1 MPQFNDRVTALQ
13 VPGTRQFANKVSQY
27 ENGINLTLGQSG
39 FDAPD
44 FIRQAMVDA
53 VEAGKLRYT
62 HNKGLIELRTAI
74 TDYTAQRFNSE
85 YDPETEVL
93 VTNGGSEAID
103 SIFRAILD
111 AGDEVIIPAPA
122 YAGYEPLIQLLGA
135 KTVFVDT
142 TATHFVPTAEQ
153 IEAALTPKT
162 KAILFNYPTNPT
174 GTTLSAD
181 VIQSLVQ
188 LLKDKEIFII
198 TDEIYSENIYEGEH
212 HSFIE
217 YPEVR
222 NQLFYINGLSKSHAI
237 TGARM
242 GYILAPEYAIDQV
255 TKVHLYNSICVAT
268 PSQYGAIAALT
279 HPNSKQMLKH
289 MNTAYIERRDYL
301 YDRLTQM
308 GLPVE
313 RPTGAFYILPNI
325 SAYHSDSFQ
334 FATDLLEA
342 EQVAVVPG
350 AAFTS
355 YGEGYI
361 RLSFASTM
369 EEIVEGCNRLEK
381 FLKSYPKQ

>member
-44 FIRQAMVDA
+44 FIRQAMAEA
-53 VEAGKLRYT
+53 VEAGELRYT

-74 TDYTAQRFNSE
+74 TDYTAKRFKMN
-85 YDPETEVL
+85 YHPETEVL

-103 SIFRAILD
+103 SILRTILNP
-111 AGDEVIIPAPA
+111 GDEVIIPAPA
-122 YAGYEPLIQLLGA
+122 YAGYEPIIHLLGA

-142 TATHFVPTAEQ
+142 THSHFVPTVEQ
-153 IEAALTPKT
+153 VEAALTPKT

-174 GTTLSAD
+174 GTTLSAEA
-181 VIQSLVQ
+181 IQELVQ
-188 LLKDKEIFII
+188 LLKDKDIFII
-198 TDEIYSENIYEGEH
+198 TDEIYSENVYESQH

-217 YPEVR
+217 HPEVR
-222 NQLFYINGLSKSHAI
+222 DQLFYINGLSKSHAI
-237 TGARM
+237 TGARV
-242 GYILAPEYAIDQV
+242 GYVLAPEELIDQV

-279 HPNSKQMLKH
+279 HPASEEMLTA
-289 MNTAYIERRDYL
+289 MNKAYIERRDYL

-308 GLPVE
+308 RLPVE
-313 RPTGAFYILPNI
+313 RPVGAFYILPDI
-325 SAYHSDSFQ
+325 SAYNADSFQ

-361 RLSFASTM
+361 RISFASTM
-369 EEIVEGCNRLEK
+369 EEIIEGCDRLER
-381 FLKSYPKQ
+381 FLKMIQ